1 MRRSADIADPPPDGD
16 AGGQGLGLLWGGV
29 ALALLLLGPF
39 AERFAANLPG
49 CFFRSVTGFPC
60 PTCGGTRAALA
71 LARFDFP
78 AAVHSNP
85 LLTLALLFLV
95 GGGLAAGALAL
106 AGRGIREPARV
117 PVWVRAGF
125 VLVLAANWFFLI
137 VDGR

>member
-1 MRRSADIADPPPDGD
+1 LRPSAGIAERPPAGE
-16 AGGQGLGLLWGGV
+16 AGGRGVGLLWGGV
-29 ALALLLLGPF
+29 ALALLALGPF
-39 AERFAANLPG
+39 GEGLAANLPG

-78 AAVHSNP
+78 TAFHSNP

-95 GGGLAAGALAL
+95 GGGLAAGAVAL
-106 AGRGIREPARV
+106 AGRGVREPARV
-117 PVWVRAGF
+117 PGWVRAGL